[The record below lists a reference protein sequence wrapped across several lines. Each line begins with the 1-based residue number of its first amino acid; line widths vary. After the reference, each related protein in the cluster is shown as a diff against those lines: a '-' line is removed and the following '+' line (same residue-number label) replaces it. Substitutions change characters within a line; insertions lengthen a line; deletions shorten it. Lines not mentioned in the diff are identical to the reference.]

1 MKKAIAK
8 EAVAKVAD
16 SAGEYIAKSRTI
28 DMDTDGN
35 QAVGED
41 IAGLQDTVRTH
52 DIVIFTIGAL
62 LLCMSFLVFGYLL
75 GDLVSFLEKN
85 GDVSGLFKAA
95 WVMSYSAP
103 LAGVFMDVMDL
114 MDMKV
119 EIVNE
124 NLDMNETFNMRQDVQ
139 CKILRSR

>member
-1 MKKAIAK
+1 MKETMVK

-35 QAVGED
+35 RPVGED
-41 IAGLQDTVRTH
+41 TAGPQDTVRTH

-62 LLCMSFLVFGYLL
+62 LLCMSFFVFGYLL

-95 WVMSYSAP
+95 
-103 LAGVFMDVMDL
+103 
-114 MDMKV
+114 
-119 EIVNE
+119 
-124 NLDMNETFNMRQDVQ
+124 
-139 CKILRSR
+139 